1 MPQRLVI
8 IIFIPYAAQPA
19 SYWLILLQSNCSSH
33 NLKGSTEYTRG
44 NRHSH
49 VKGVMI
55 SGISPVPMKHRKRK
69 ATELFSQTNCYTV
82 DLKPKHTTYRALNA
96 KDTSNP

>member
-1 MPQRLVI
+1 
-8 IIFIPYAAQPA
+8 
-19 SYWLILLQSNCSSH
+19 
-33 NLKGSTEYTRG
+33 
-44 NRHSH
+44 
-49 VKGVMI
+49 MI